1 MQIIVNDKTDRI
13 IFQDLTWEEV
23 FNIQMALL
31 LAEGQVEVEQPKKIL
46 NSLMDSIAL
55 ASKVTFGEVVSD
67 DSGT

>member
-1 MQIIVNDKTDRI
+1 MLIIVNDKTDRI

-31 LAEGQVEVEQPKKIL
+31 LAETQVEVEQPKKIL